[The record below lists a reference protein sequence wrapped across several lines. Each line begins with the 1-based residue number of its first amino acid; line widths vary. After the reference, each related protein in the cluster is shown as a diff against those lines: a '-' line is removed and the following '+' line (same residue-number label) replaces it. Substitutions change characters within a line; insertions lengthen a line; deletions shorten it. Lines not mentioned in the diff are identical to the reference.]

1 MNKNMN
7 VLLEKMF
14 IKRFCLPGNI
24 DLDKYTNEKEISHS
38 LSHMSNKNTK
48 TNINTTMNCTCGNY
62 HHVACTFYKVGSDF
76 KKVSVLSYGM
86 NKYVDTEGLSPSIHA
101 EYDALIKLPHL
112 DNKNKKKLCVVH
124 LIVVRMSKTKK
135 IQTSK
140 PCANCIRHM
149 REISSRRGYKI
160 KHVYYSENDGIIKT
174 NLANLEKEE
183 YKHVSK
189 FYRRTN
195 TNNTEIQKQL
205 GAGGGLNV
213 QVVMYNK
220 IDEKEKEKYNKK
232 NEYINK
238 LNKQERKMKK
248 QVYVQEE

>member
-1 MNKNMN
+1 
-7 VLLEKMF
+7 MF

-24 DLDKYTNEKEISHS
+24 DLDKYTNEKENSHS
-38 LSHMSNKNTK
+38 FSHMSKKNKNTN
-48 TNINTTMNCTCGNY
+48 NINCTCGNY

-101 EYDALIKLPHL
+101 EYDALTKLPHL

-149 REISSRRGYKI
+149 RQISTRRGYKI
-160 KHVYYSENDGIIKT
+160 KHVYYSENEGIIKT

-189 FYRRTN
+189 FYRRA
-195 TNNTEIQKQL
+195 NNMELQKQL
-205 GAGGGLNV
+205 GGVELNV
-213 QVVMYNK
+213 VIYNK
-220 IDEKEKEKYNKK
+220 IDEKGKDKENKDKEKDKNKK
-232 NEYINK
+232 NEYGYK

-248 QVYVQEE
+248 QVHVEE

>member
-1 MNKNMN
+1 MN

-24 DLDKYTNEKEISHS
+24 DLDKYTNEKENSHL
-38 LSHMSNKNTK
+38 LSHMSKKNKNT
-48 TNINTTMNCTCGNY
+48 NTVNCTCGNY

-149 REISSRRGYKI
+149 REISTRRGYKI

-189 FYRRTN
+189 FYRRAN
-195 TNNTEIQKQL
+195 TNNTELQKQL
-205 GAGGGLNV
+205 GGV
-213 QVVMYNK
+213 QVVMYK
-220 IDEKEKEKYNKK
+220 KMDEKDKDKEKEKCNKK
-232 NEYINK
+232 NEYEHK
-238 LNKQERKMKK
+238 LNKQERKIKK
-248 QVYVQEE
+248 QVHVVEE

>member
-1 MNKNMN
+1 MDH
-7 VLLEKMF
+7 LLEKMF

-24 DLDKYTNEKEISHS
+24 DVDKYTNEKQLSHS
-38 LSHMSNKNTK
+38 VSHMSKKYKNP
-48 TNINTTMNCTCGNY
+48 TNYLNCTCGNY

-76 KKVSVLSYGM
+76 KKISVLSYGM

-101 EYDALIKLPHL
+101 EYDALRKLPNL
-112 DNKNKKKLCVVH
+112 DNKNKKKLSVIN

-149 REISSRRGYKI
+149 REISTKRGYKI
-160 KHVYYSENDGIIKT
+160 KHVYYSENDGIVKT

-189 FYRRTN
+189 FYRRN
-195 TNNTEIQKQL
+195 KENKENNIEIRKQL
-205 GAGGGLNV
+205 GVEVGV
-213 QVVMYNK
+213 IVVMYNNK
-220 IDEKEKEKYNKK
+220 IEKKNNNNEKHVENEIESIKNKK
-232 NEYINK
+232 
-238 LNKQERKMKK
+238 QGKMQKK
-248 QVYVQEE
+248 EQ

>member
-1 MNKNMN
+1 MN

-24 DLDKYTNEKEISHS
+24 DVENYTTNEKERRHS
-38 LSHMSNKNTK
+38 ISHMSNSKSNK
-48 TNINTTMNCTCGNY
+48 DVNINKIQGNCTCGNY

-76 KKVSVLSYGM
+76 KKISVVTYGM

-101 EYDALIKLPHL
+101 EYDAVVKLPCL
-112 DNKNKKKLCVVH
+112 NNKNKKKLSVIH

-140 PCANCIRHM
+140 PCVNCIRSM
-149 REISSRRGYKI
+149 RQMSTKRGYKI

-183 YKHVSK
+183 EKHISK
-189 FYRRTN
+189 FYRRRN
-195 TNNTEIQKQL
+195 EKQL
-205 GAGGGLNV
+205 QEFGIIVSNS
-213 QVVMYNK
+213 NNNDT
-220 IDEKEKEKYNKK
+220 INEEKEKKIQGGLKKIIKNKDYK
-232 NEYINK
+232 QMK
-238 LNKQERKMKK
+238 TKQE
-248 QVYVQEE
+248 